1 MTSEGKFIQDQTG
14 AMEQRNNKRCP
25 VTLRAKILS
34 EGRAFEGLISDVSEE
49 GLGYNLT
56 TFVESA
62 DSFIPHKIM
71 ELSFRLPSGEEVEMK
86 GEIRWFVKP
95 SSDKKG
101 LFLGLILVDPP
112 EAYTNWLQTFDRE

>member
-1 MTSEGKFIQDQTG
+1 MTSKGKFIQDRTG
-14 AMEQRNNKRCP
+14 AMEERKNKRCP
-25 VTLRAKILS
+25 VTLRARIFS
-34 EGRAFEGLISDVSEE
+34 EGRSFEGLISDVSEE

-56 TFVESA
+56 TFIESA
-62 DSFIPHKIM
+62 DSFIPNKIM
-71 ELSFRLPSGEEVEMK
+71 GLSFSLPSGVVVEMK